1 MLVTVINEH
10 FMECKT
16 KFFGFIPFSELGI
29 KNWQILKFGQIIC
42 VSYICQMKLKTLA
55 NTDSFLFYMICI
67 HAI

>member
-1 MLVTVINEH
+1 MLVTIINEH

-29 KNWQILKFGQIIC
+29 KNWQILKFG
-42 VSYICQMKLKTLA
+42 VSYICQMKLQTLA
-55 NTDSFLFYMICI
+55 NTDSFLFYMICM